1 MVLERL
7 SVGSASL
14 RAASLGRILNDTR
27 FAPVLGVCCYNYFCG
42 PCAGAVSLVSGHTPP
57 FPPVSHR
64 LGAPYQ
70 GKGFAKTM
78 YSVYALVYIVAAAL
92 VVTGVFLVVTSL
104 TP

>member
-1 MVLERL
+1 V
-7 SVGSASL
+7 
-14 RAASLGRILNDTR
+14 RAVRGANLLDIA
-27 FAPVLGVCCYNYFCG
+27 APPL
-42 PCAGAVSLVSGHTPP
+42 
-57 FPPVSHR
+57 PPVSHG